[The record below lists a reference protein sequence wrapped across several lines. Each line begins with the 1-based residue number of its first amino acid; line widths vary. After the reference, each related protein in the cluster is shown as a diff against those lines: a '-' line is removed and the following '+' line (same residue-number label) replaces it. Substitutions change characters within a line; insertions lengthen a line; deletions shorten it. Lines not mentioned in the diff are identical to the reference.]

1 MKYDLE
7 LRTESCWDLKN
18 LEKIKNISNIDIVD
32 NDDEILYYIDI
43 SDFDDLLNLC
53 DDIYDNFESDVEVI
67 FNPIRMCIGLQP
79 KSTFI

>member
-1 MKYDLE
+1 MIQ
-7 LRTESCWDLKN
+7 N
-18 LEKIKNISNIDIVD
+18 LEQSLVGILKIQKKIKNISNIDIVD

-79 KSTFI
+79 KNTFI